1 MSADVKQQ
9 SSGELEQL
17 TSAIREM
24 ASRVNA
30 QFVVDDKK
38 TQNFVAA
45 GEQRDRAKKIT
56 LRSPISLKALKARSV
71 VARPHR

>member
-1 MSADVKQQ
+1 VLESFAVTILANGEGTQMSADVRNQ

-38 TQNFVAA
+38 AQNFVAA
-45 GEQRDRAKKIT
+45 GEQREKAKK
-56 LRSPISLKALKARSV
+56 A
-71 VARPHR
+71 